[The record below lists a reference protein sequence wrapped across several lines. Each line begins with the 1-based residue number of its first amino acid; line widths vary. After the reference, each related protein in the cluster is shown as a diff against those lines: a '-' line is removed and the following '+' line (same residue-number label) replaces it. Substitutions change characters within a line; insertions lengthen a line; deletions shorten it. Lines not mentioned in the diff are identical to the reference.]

1 MFVLLLQAV
10 QYKTDSP
17 LVIII
22 SSIIAIVLSTVFG
35 LVVVTFIVH
44 R

>member
-1 MFVLLLQAV
+1 MLILLLLAV

-17 LVIII
+17 LVIVI
-22 SSIIAIVLSTVFG
+22 SSIIAVVLSTIFG
-35 LVVVTFIVH
+35 LVIVTFVVH